1 MVRAVVV
8 CVDGSAGS
16 EAARLWAAREARL
29 RALPL
34 RAVDV
39 GPPGVGSAALGEGAE
54 LLVVGGR
61 GAGGSAGPRLGAVA
75 RGVADRCPAP
85 VVLVPTSYAT
95 PGARRWSGKVTLC
108 LDAHD
113 PADGALDFA
122 LRTARLRRAPLHV
135 LHAWSYPKCPVAA
148 LPFAVPEKDRA
159 TWEDQEVQRLSD
171 TLRPWRE
178 KYPEVRVLPDVFHC
192 RVPAD
197 ALLRAAESAELL
209 VVGRRR
215 AGRLGPNAEAAV
227 GAGLCA
233 VAVVPA

>member
-1 MVRAVVV
+1 MVRGVVV
-8 CVDGSAGS
+8 CVDGPACSDVAS
-16 EAARLWAAREARL
+16 QWAAREARL

-34 RAVDV
+34 RVVHVAPLGDAVSW
-39 GPPGVGSAALGEGAE
+39 PAAIGERAE
-54 LLVVGGR
+54 LLVVGTPE
-61 GAGGSAGPRLGAVA
+61 GGGPAA
-75 RGVADRCPAP
+75 RGIAARCPAP
-85 VVLVPTSYAT
+85 VVLVPTSSAT
-95 PGARRWSGKVTLC
+95 PEARRWSGKVTLC

-122 LRTARLRRAPLHV
+122 LRTARLRGVPLHV

-192 RVPAD
+192 RVAAD

-215 AGRLGPNAEAAV
+215 AGRLGPNAEAAL
-227 GAGLCA
+227 GSGLCA